1 MQEYEIER
9 LGHQGDGV
17 ASGPVFVFR
26 ALPGEIVEG
35 ELNGNRLEGT
45 RIVSPSPDRVKAPCQ
60 HYKTCGGCQLQHASD
75 QFVSRWK
82 VEIVEKALAA
92 HGLECE
98 FLPIQTSPP
107 RSRRRIVLSAK
118 RTKKGA
124 TAGFHRRESDVIVEV
139 PRCEVIHKDL
149 APAVDVARRLA
160 MVGASRK
167 SELSVTATASAAG
180 LDVSV
185 VGGKPLDGPLRVLL
199 SGEAESANLARL
211 SWDDETVVTRHQ
223 PFLHFGNAEVVPPP
237 GSFLQATV
245 HGQNALVEAVKSAIG
260 DVGRKGID
268 LFSGCGTFTLPLA
281 GRFEMHGVE
290 GQAAMLDALDHGW
303 RKASGL
309 KRVTTEVRD
318 LFRNP
323 IIADELKFDFAVIDP
338 PRAGAE
344 AQIREIANSKIS
356 RLAYVSCNPVTF
368 ARDAETLCEAGFE
381 LEWLQV
387 VDQFRWSVHVE
398 LAAKFVRR

>member
-160 MVGASRK
+160 LVGASRK

-199 SGEAESANLARL
+199 SGEAESANIARL

-223 PFLHFGNAEVVPPP
+223 PFLDFGNAEVVPPP

-260 DVGRKGID
+260 DAGRKGID

-281 GRFEMHGVE
+281 DRFEMHGVE

>member
-9 LGHQGDGV
+9 LGHQGDGI
-17 ASGPVFVFR
+17 ANGPIFVSR
-26 ALPGEIVEG
+26 VLPGEIIEG
-35 ELNGNRLEGT
+35 ELDGDRLEGV
-45 RIVSPSPDRVKAPCQ
+45 RIVFPSPDRVKAPCQ

-75 QFVSRWK
+75 QFVSHWK
-82 VEIVEKALAA
+82 TEIVEKALAA
-92 HGLECE
+92 HGLSCE
-98 FLPIQTSPP
+98 FLPIQTSPSN
-107 RSRRRIVLSAK
+107 SRRRVVLSAK

-139 PRCEVIHKDL
+139 PHCEVIHKDL
-149 APAVDVARRLA
+149 MPSLDVARRLA
-160 MVGASRK
+160 LVGVSRK
-167 SELSVTATASAAG
+167 GELSVTATISTGG
-180 LDVSV
+180 LDISV
-185 VGGKPLDGPLRVLL
+185 GGGKPLDGQLRLLL
-199 SGEAESANLARL
+199 SGEAERAGLARL
-211 SWDDETVVTRHQ
+211 SWNDETVVTRHQ
-223 PFLHFGNAEVVPPP
+223 PFLHFGNVEVVPPP
-237 GSFLQATV
+237 GAFLQATV
-245 HGQNALVEAVKSAIG
+245 HGQNALIEAVRSAIG

-281 GRFEMHGVE
+281 SRFEMHGVE
-290 GQAAMLDALDHGW
+290 GQAAMLESLDQGW
-303 RKASGL
+303 RSTPGL
-309 KRVTTEVRD
+309 KRVTTEARD

-323 IIADELKFDFAVIDP
+323 ILAEELKFDFAVIDP

-344 AQIREIANSKIS
+344 AQIREIVNSQIH

-368 ARDAETLCEAGFE
+368 ARDAEALCSAGFE